1 MKKVLILMSTVVAV
15 SFFQVFAH
23 GTVTAA
29 YIDAVGNTVYVD
41 TGGGI
46 KASMAQINLEKQGN
60 AMDVVGKAESTDLTG
75 IDNRSALVAFSVDE
89 FLPAP

>member
-1 MKKVLILMSTVVAV
+1 MKKALITMLAVVAA
-15 SFFQVFAH
+15 SFFQVFVH
-23 GTVTAA
+23 GTVAAA

-60 AMDVVGKAESTDLTG
+60 AMDVVGQVALSDLTVV
-75 IDNRSALVAFSVDE
+75 DNRSALVALMN
-89 FLPAP
+89 FLPSP